1 MTALGD
7 TVLIVDDQ
15 PETLELLTDTLER
28 EGMTAL
34 VSIRGQAALELL
46 AKVEPHVILMD
57 AIMPGLDGFETTRA
71 IKQMPGREHIP
82 VIFMTGLTETEHVVK
97 GLAAGGVDYVTK
109 PVVLEEMI
117 ARIRVHLTNARL
129 AQGAR
134 AALDAAGR
142 SLMALDGEGRLL
154 WSTPR
159 AEEILADLFEN
170 GRLVLSDALAGQL
183 LSMRGAADS
192 RSRLTVGE
200 RLLEFQYL
208 APVRPGEALY
218 RVTESRPGAREAALR
233 DRFGLTAREAEVL
246 LWLAAGKSNQDIA
259 AILGNS
265 AATVKK
271 HLLQIYAKLGVENRA
286 TAAAMAVQLLAEL
299 G

>member
-1 MTALGD
+1 MTDLGD

-34 VSIRGQAALELL
+34 VAIRGQAALDLL

-57 AIMPGLDGFETTRA
+57 AQMPGLDGFETTRA

-117 ARIRVHLTNARL
+117 ARIRVHLANARV

-142 SLMALDGEGRLL
+142 SLLALDDGGALL

-159 AEEILADLFEN
+159 AEEILADLFED
-170 GRLVLSDALAGQL
+170 GRLVPSEALAGRL
-183 LSMRGAADS
+183 LSMRGVPDS
-192 RSRLTVGE
+192 RSRLTLGDRE
-200 RLLEFQYL
+200 LEFQYL
-208 APVRPGEALY
+208 APVRAGESLY
-218 RVTESRPGAREAALR
+218 RVTESRPGAREAVLR

-259 AILGNS
+259 DILGNS

-271 HLLQIYAKLGVENRA
+271 HLLQIYAKLGAENRA